1 MRRGRT
7 GGAQRH
13 RCHARDGTL
22 LALLTFTVS
31 ISGAQNSLMG
41 QQPAPLASPAEVA
54 AAANEETSATQRL
67 EQVIVTG
74 YVVPRVGIGPAPVVT
89 LDQDYIQKQGD
100 QTVAD
105 VVLRLP
111 QNVGSFTPLVNPGAS
126 FSPGASAAN
135 LRGLGI
141 NSTLVLIDGLRQVPY
156 PFPQNGTQSFV
167 DLNSIPLAAVDR
179 IEVLKDGASARYG
192 SDAIAGV
199 VNIILKDEYDG
210 ADIST
215 YFGTSQ
221 RGDAA
226 IYRTSLVG
234 GIAKQLSETAHFN
247 ILAAF
252 DYFEQ
257 DPIQS
262 VDRSYS
268 FILDHQKFGSFF
280 DFSSTNAPAGN
291 FTDAAG
297 NLYAVIPGTKGPQIS
312 ASDFSIVPA
321 PNDGSPQNLYNETPF
336 QELLPREQRYGG
348 YVKLDYQPFQ
358 WLKIYEEFY
367 GNHLEETNQAAPTTV
382 GTTDGIIIPA
392 TNPNN
397 PFGVPLT
404 PNGWRV
410 LEYGA
415 TKGSVTVN
423 TYRFVSGVSLINLPK
438 NWFVDANFLYSESDG
453 DSTTS
458 NAVSKSGLNAALAG
472 TLPGFPGV
480 FYNPFTDTSTGVRL
494 NQPLV
499 NATRIT
505 LDNNSRTDLT
515 MWSVRAGGEVFDL
528 PAGPITVGAGGEYRS
543 DSFVQVMD
551 RNSTNFNVVGFGG
564 GNGGGKDYI
573 WSGYGELTIPVLGG
587 KFAIPGARS
596 LQVILAERF
605 DTYSSSGN
613 AWKPKISVL
622 FKPID
627 DLILR
632 ASYSEGFRAPFV
644 TELFAGEL
652 IGFQTLTDPVTQTT
666 NTFELRT
673 FGNPNL
679 KPENSYGYYAG
690 AVWTPGST
698 DPDHSWWGWANGFTA
713 YVDWSEITKRNEIT
727 LLNPQF
733 LLANEAQFP
742 GAVVRLADGAIDHIN
757 DPFLNLASV
766 RVDSIDFGGSYVTKE
781 FGWGKLNAE
790 VDATWYYHAMQQNQ
804 PGTPLEN
811 ITDTFGFPDFKMTAS
826 IFYSKTL
833 FGIDTFSTGFT
844 LNYID
849 SEHDEFD
856 TFQGAL
862 SANNAEPNGL
872 VHRIGSFTTV
882 DWQIS
887 YQLGKPEEITPQ
899 TPPPGY
905 SKDGKRI
912 LGEKAISPKPEG
924 PSAGWRR
931 WFADTKV
938 TFGINNIGDVRPPFS
953 DSLAGF
959 DTQTTNPFGR
969 YYYVQFEKKF

>member
-1 MRRGRT
+1 MLTGRP

-13 RCHARDGTL
+13 HCYTRDGAL
-22 LALLTFTVS
+22 LALLALIVS
-31 ISGAQNSLMG
+31 ISGAQSSLMG

-54 AAANEETSATQRL
+54 AAANEGTPESTRL
-67 EQVIVTG
+67 EQVVVTG

-111 QNVGSFTPLVNPGAS
+111 QNVGSFTPLSFPGAS

-141 NSTLVLIDGLRQVPY
+141 NSTLVLIDGLRQVPF

-210 ADIST
+210 ADIDS

-234 GIAKQLSETAHFN
+234 GISKKLSETAHFS
-247 ILAAF
+247 ILTAF

-280 DFSSTNAPAGN
+280 NQTPPYAPAGN

-312 ASDFSIVPA
+312 ASDFSIQPA
-321 PNDGSPQNLYNETPF
+321 PNSGNPQNLYNQTPF

-348 YVKLDYQPFQ
+348 YVKLDYQPFE
-358 WLKIYEEFY
+358 WLKIYEQFY
-367 GNHLEETNQAAPTTV
+367 GNHLEETNQDAPTPV
-382 GTTDGIIIPA
+382 LTTSGIIIPA

-404 PNGWRV
+404 PNGWAL
-410 LEYGA
+410 LEYGPL
-415 TKGSVTVN
+415 KGSVTVD

-438 NWFVDANFLYSESDG
+438 NWFVDANFLYAESDG
-453 DSTTS
+453 DSTES

-480 FYNPFTDTSTGVRL
+480 FYNPFTDTSTGVRV

-515 MWSVRAGGEVFDL
+515 MWAVRAGGEIFDL
-528 PAGPITVGAGGEYRS
+528 PAGAITVGVGGEYRS
-543 DSFVQVMD
+543 DSYVQVMD
-551 RNSTNFNVVGFGG
+551 RNSTNFNAVSFGG

-587 KFAIPGARS
+587 KFAVPGARS

-605 DTYSSSGN
+605 DSYSTSGN

-622 FKPID
+622 FQPFD
-627 DLILR
+627 DLTFR

-652 IGFQTLTDPVTQTT
+652 IAFPTLFDPVTGNFTT
-666 NTFELRT
+666 DQLRA

-690 AVWTPGST
+690 AVWSPGST

-727 LLNPQF
+727 LLDPQF
-733 LLANEAQFP
+733 LLNNQAQFP
-742 GAVVRLADGAIDHIN
+742 GAVVRLPDGAIDHIN
-757 DPFLNLASV
+757 DPYLNLASV

-790 VDATWYYHAMQQNQ
+790 LDATWYYHAMQQNQ
-804 PGTPLEN
+804 PGTPLQD
-811 ITDTFGFPDFKMTAS
+811 ITDMFTTPDFKMTAS
-826 IFYSKTL
+826 TFYSKTL

-849 SEHDEFD
+849 SEHEGF
-856 TFQGAL
+856 
-862 SANNAEPNGL
+862 AELNGS

-899 TPPPGY
+899 TPAPGY
-905 SKDGKRI
+905 GKDGKRI
-912 LGEKAISPKPEG
+912 LGEKSISPKPEG

-931 WFADTKV
+931 WFANTKL
-938 TFGINNIGDVRPPFS
+938 TFGINNVGDVRPPFS
-953 DSLAGF
+953 DTAPGF

-969 YYYVQFEKKF
+969 YYYIELEKKF

>member
-1 MRRGRT
+1 
-7 GGAQRH
+7 
-13 RCHARDGTL
+13 
-22 LALLTFTVS
+22 
-31 ISGAQNSLMG
+31 MG
-41 QQPAPLASPAEVA
+41 QQPAPSASPVEVA
-54 AAANEETSATQRL
+54 AVASEGTPESRRL
-67 EQVIVTG
+67 EQVVVTG

-89 LDQDYIQKQGD
+89 LDQDFIQKQGD

-111 QNVGSFTPLVNPGAS
+111 QNVGGFTPMANPGAS

-210 ADIST
+210 ADINT

-234 GIAKQLSETAHFN
+234 GIAKKLSETAGFS
-247 ILAAF
+247 ILAVF

-321 PNDGSPQNLYNETPF
+321 PNSGNPQNLYNETPF

-358 WLKIYEEFY
+358 WLKFYGQFY

-382 GTTDGIIIPA
+382 GTTDGITIPA
-392 TNPNN
+392 SNPNN

-410 LEYGA
+410 LEYGP
-415 TKGSVTVN
+415 TKGSVTVD

-453 DSTTS
+453 DSTVA

-480 FYNPFTDTSTGVRL
+480 FYNPFTDTSTGVRV

-515 MWSVRAGGEVFDL
+515 MWAVRAGGEIFDL
-528 PAGPITVGAGGEYRS
+528 CGGPITIGFGGEYQS

-564 GNGGGKDYI
+564 GNGGGKDYV

-587 KFAIPGARS
+587 KFAVPGARS

-605 DTYSSSGN
+605 DSYSTSGN

-622 FKPID
+622 FQPCD
-627 DLILR
+627 DLTFR

-652 IGFQTLTDPVTQTT
+652 IGFQFLKDPVTQTQ
-666 NTFELRT
+666 NTFQLRT
-673 FGNPNL
+673 FGNPKL

-727 LLNPQF
+727 QLNAQF

-742 GAVVRLADGAIDHIN
+742 GAVVRLPDGAIDHIN

-790 VDATWYYHAMQQNQ
+790 LDATWYYRLMQQNE
-804 PGTPLEN
+804 PGSFLEN
-811 ITDTFGFPDFKMTAS
+811 MTDTFTLPDFKMTAS

-833 FGIDTFSTGFT
+833 FGLDTFSTGFT

-849 SEHDEFD
+849 SEHDQFD
-856 TFQGAL
+856 TFQGAI
-862 SANNAEPNGL
+862 SSGNAEPNGL

-905 SKDGKRI
+905 TKDGKRI

-924 PSAGWRR
+924 ASAGWRR
-931 WFADTKV
+931 WFADAKL

-969 YYYVQFEKKF
+969 YYYVELEKKF

>member
-7 GGAQRH
+7 GGAQQHHCCR
-13 RCHARDGTL
+13 RDGTL
-22 LALLTFTVS
+22 LAMLALTVS
-31 ISGAQNSLMG
+31 ISGAQSLLMG
-41 QQPAPLASPAEVA
+41 QQPAPSASPVEVA
-54 AAANEETSATQRL
+54 AAASEGSPASTRL

-111 QNVGSFTPLVNPGAS
+111 QDVGSFTPLSFPGAS

-210 ADIST
+210 ADVNT

-234 GIAKQLSETAHFN
+234 GIAKKLSETARFS
-247 ILAAF
+247 ILAVL

-280 DFSSTNAPAGN
+280 DQSSTRAPAGN
-291 FTDAAG
+291 FRDAAG

-312 ASDFSIVPA
+312 ASDFSI
-321 PNDGSPQNLYNETPF
+321 NGIQNLYNPTPF

-382 GTTDGIIIPA
+382 GTTDGITIPA
-392 TNPNN
+392 SNPNN

-404 PNGWRV
+404 PNGWRL
-410 LEYGA
+410 LEFGPL
-415 TKGSVTVN
+415 KGSVTVD

-438 NWFVDANFLYSESDG
+438 NWFVDANFLYAESDG
-453 DSTTS
+453 DSTVA
-458 NAVSKSGLNAALAG
+458 NAVSKSGLNAAVAG
-472 TLPGFPGV
+472 ILPGFPNV
-480 FYNPFTDTSTGVRL
+480 FYNPFTDTSTGVRV
-494 NQPLV
+494 NQQLV

-515 MWSVRAGGEVFDL
+515 MWAVRAGGEIFDL
-528 PAGPITVGAGGEYRS
+528 PGGPITIGFGGEYRS
-543 DSFVQVMD
+543 DSYVQVRD
-551 RNSTNFNVVGFGG
+551 PNSTDFNVVSSGG

-573 WSGYGELTIPVLGG
+573 WSGYGELTIPILGG
-587 KFAIPGARS
+587 KFAVPGARS

-605 DTYSSSGN
+605 DSYSTSGT
-613 AWKPKISVL
+613 AWKPKISAL
-622 FKPID
+622 FQPFD
-627 DLILR
+627 DLTFR

-652 IGFQTLTDPVTQTT
+652 IAFPTLLDPVTGNFTT
-666 NTFELRT
+666 DQLRA

-679 KPENSYGYYAG
+679 KPETSYGYYAG

-698 DPDHSWWGWANGFTA
+698 DPAHSWWGWANGFTA

-727 LLNPQF
+727 LLDPQF
-733 LLANEAQFP
+733 LLDNEAQFP
-742 GAVVRLADGAIDHIN
+742 GAVVRLPDGAIDHIN
-757 DPFLNLASV
+757 DPYLNLASV

-790 VDATWYYHAMQQNQ
+790 VDATWYYHLMQQNQ

-811 ITDTFGFPDFKMTAS
+811 ITDTFNMPDFKMTAS
-826 IFYSKTL
+826 IFYSKTML
-833 FGIDTFSTGFT
+833 GIDTFSTGFT

-849 SEHDEFD
+849 SEHDQVD
-856 TFQGAL
+856 TFQGAIPG
-862 SANNAEPNGL
+862 NTEPNGF

-899 TPPPGY
+899 TPAPGY

-931 WFADTKV
+931 LFADTKL

-953 DSLAGF
+953 DTFAGF

-969 YYYVQFEKKF
+969 YYYIQFEKKF

>member
-1 MRRGRT
+1 
-7 GGAQRH
+7 
-13 RCHARDGTL
+13 
-22 LALLTFTVS
+22 
-31 ISGAQNSLMG
+31 MG
-41 QQPAPLASPAEVA
+41 QQPAPSASPVEVA
-54 AAANEETSATQRL
+54 AVASEGTPESRRL
-67 EQVIVTG
+67 EQVVVTG

-89 LDQDYIQKQGD
+89 LDQDFIQKQGD

-111 QNVGSFTPLVNPGAS
+111 QNVGGFTPMANPGAS

-210 ADIST
+210 ADINT

-234 GIAKQLSETAHFN
+234 GIAKKLSETAGFS
-247 ILAAF
+247 ILAVF

-321 PNDGSPQNLYNETPF
+321 PNSGNPQNLYNETPF

-358 WLKIYEEFY
+358 WLKFYGQFY

-382 GTTDGIIIPA
+382 GTTDGITIPA
-392 TNPNN
+392 SNPNN

-410 LEYGA
+410 LEYGP
-415 TKGSVTVN
+415 TKGSVTVD

-453 DSTTS
+453 DSTVA

-480 FYNPFTDTSTGVRL
+480 FYNPFTDTSTGVRV

-515 MWSVRAGGEVFDL
+515 MWAVRAGGEIFDL
-528 PAGPITVGAGGEYRS
+528 CGGPITIGFGGEYQS

-564 GNGGGKDYI
+564 GNGGGKDYV

-587 KFAIPGARS
+587 KFAVPGARS

-605 DTYSSSGN
+605 DSYSTSGN

-622 FKPID
+622 FQPCD
-627 DLILR
+627 DLTFR

-652 IGFQTLTDPVTQTT
+652 IGFQFLKDPVTQTQ
-666 NTFELRT
+666 NTFQLRT
-673 FGNPNL
+673 FGNPKL

-727 LLNPQF
+727 QLNAQF

-742 GAVVRLADGAIDHIN
+742 GAVVRLPDGAIDHIN

-790 VDATWYYHAMQQNQ
+790 LDATWYYRLMQQNE
-804 PGTPLEN
+804 PGSFLEN
-811 ITDTFGFPDFKMTAS
+811 MTDTFTLPDFKMTAS

-833 FGIDTFSTGFT
+833 FGLDTFSTGFT

-849 SEHDEFD
+849 SEHDQFD
-856 TFQGAL
+856 TFQGAI
-862 SANNAEPNGL
+862 SSSNAEPNGL

-905 SKDGKRI
+905 TKDGKRI

-924 PSAGWRR
+924 ASAGWRR
-931 WFADTKV
+931 WFADAKL

-959 DTQTTNPFGR
+959 DTQTTTPFGR
-969 YYYVQFEKKF
+969 YYYVELEKKF

>member
-7 GGAQRH
+7 GGGRRH
-13 RCHARDGTL
+13 HCYTRDGKL
-22 LALLTFTVS
+22 LALGALTVS
-31 ISGAQNSLMG
+31 IIGAQSLLMG
-41 QQPAPLASPAEVA
+41 QQPAPSASPVEVA
-54 AAANEETSATQRL
+54 AAANEGTPASTRL
-67 EQVIVTG
+67 EQVVVTG

-89 LDQDYIQKQGD
+89 LDQDYIRKQGD

-111 QNVGSFTPLVNPGAS
+111 LDVGSFTPLANPGAS

-199 VNIILKDEYDG
+199 VNIILRDEYDG
-210 ADIST
+210 ADIGT

-221 RGDAA
+221 RGDAS
-226 IYRTSLVG
+226 IYRSWFVG
-234 GIAKQLSETAHFN
+234 GISKKLSETAHFS
-247 ILAAF
+247 IVTAF

-262 VDRSYS
+262 LDRSYS

-280 DFSSTNAPAGN
+280 NFSSTNAPAGN

-312 ASDFSIVPA
+312 TSDFSIVPA
-321 PNDGSPQNLYNETPF
+321 PNNGFPQNLYNETPF

-358 WLKIYEEFY
+358 WLRLYTQFY

-382 GTTDGIIIPA
+382 GTTDGITIPA
-392 TNPNN
+392 SNPNN

-404 PNGWRV
+404 PDGWRV
-410 LEYGA
+410 LEYGPL
-415 TKGSVTVN
+415 KGSVTVN

-438 NWFVDANFLYSESDG
+438 NWFVDANFLYAESDG
-453 DSTTS
+453 DITVL
-458 NAVSKSGLNAALAG
+458 NAVSKSGLNAALSG
-472 TLPGFPGV
+472 TLPSFAGV
-480 FYNPFTDTSTGVRL
+480 FYNPFTDTSTGVRV

-515 MWSVRAGGEVFDL
+515 MWAVRAGGEIFDL
-528 PAGPITVGAGGEYRS
+528 PGGPITVGVGGEYRS
-543 DSFVQVMD
+543 DSYVQVMD

-564 GNGGGKDYI
+564 GNGGGKDYV

-587 KFAIPGARS
+587 KFAVPGARS

-613 AWKPKISVL
+613 AWKPKISAL
-622 FKPID
+622 FQPFD
-627 DLILR
+627 DLTFR

-652 IGFQTLTDPVTQTT
+652 ITFPTLFDPVTQTL
-666 NTFELRT
+666 NTFQLRA

-679 KPENSYGYYAG
+679 KAENSYGYYLG

-713 YVDWSEITKRNEIT
+713 YVDWSEITKRNAIT
-727 LLNPQF
+727 LLDPQF
-733 LLANEAQFP
+733 LLGNEAQFP
-742 GAVVRLADGAIDHIN
+742 GAVVRLADGSIDHIN
-757 DPFLNLASV
+757 DPYLNLASV

-790 VDATWYYHAMQQNQ
+790 VDATWNYHAMQQNQ
-804 PGTPLEN
+804 LGMPLEN
-811 ITDTFGFPDFKMTAS
+811 ITDTFTFPDFKMTAS

-833 FGIDTFSTGFT
+833 FGINTFLTGFT

-856 TFQGAL
+856 TFQGAVPG
-862 SANNAEPNGL
+862 NTEPNGL

-887 YQLGKPEEITPQ
+887 YQLGKPEEMTPQ
-899 TPPPGY
+899 TPQPGY

-912 LGEKAISPKPEG
+912 LGETAISPKPEG
-924 PSAGWRR
+924 PSTGWRR
-931 WFADTKV
+931 WFADTKL
-938 TFGINNIGDVRPPFS
+938 TFGINNIGDVRPPFA
-953 DSLAGF
+953 DTLAGF

-969 YYYVQFEKKF
+969 YYYIEFEKKF

>member
-13 RCHARDGTL
+13 HCCRRDGTL
-22 LALLTFTVS
+22 LALLALTVS
-31 ISGAQNSLMG
+31 ISGAQSSLMG
-41 QQPAPLASPAEVA
+41 QQPAPLASPVELAT
-54 AAANEETSATQRL
+54 AANEGTPASTRL
-67 EQVIVTG
+67 EQVVVTG

-111 QNVGSFTPLVNPGAS
+111 QNVGSFTPLSFPGAS

-141 NSTLVLIDGLRQVPY
+141 NSTLVLIDGLRQVPF

-210 ADIST
+210 ADINS

-226 IYRTSLVG
+226 IYHTSLVG
-234 GIAKQLSETAHFN
+234 GISKKLSETAHFS
-247 ILAAF
+247 ILTAF

-257 DPIQS
+257 DPIQR

-280 DFSSTNAPAGN
+280 DFSSTFAPAGN

-312 ASDFSIVPA
+312 ASDFSI
-321 PNDGSPQNLYNETPF
+321 NGIQNLYNPTPF

-348 YVKLDYQPFQ
+348 YVKLDYQPFER
-358 WLKIYEEFY
+358 LKIYEQFY
-367 GNHLEETNQAAPTTV
+367 GNHLEETNQAAPTAA
-382 GTTDGIIIPA
+382 GTTDQITIPA

-404 PNGWRV
+404 PNGWRL
-410 LEYGA
+410 LEYGPL
-415 TKGSVTVN
+415 KGSVTVD

-438 NWFVDANFLYSESDG
+438 NWFVDANFLYAESDG
-453 DSTTS
+453 DSTVA

-480 FYNPFTDTSTGVRL
+480 FYNPFTDTSTGVRV

-515 MWSVRAGGEVFDL
+515 MWSVRAGGELFDL
-528 PAGPITVGAGGEYRS
+528 PGGPITVGIGGEYRS
-543 DSFVQVMD
+543 DSYVQVMD
-551 RNSTNFNVVGFGG
+551 RNSTNFNVVSFGG

-587 KFAIPGARS
+587 KLSVPGARS

-622 FKPID
+622 FQPFD
-627 DLILR
+627 DLTFR

-652 IGFQTLTDPVTQTT
+652 IAFPTLFDPVTQTV
-666 NTFELRT
+666 NSFQLRA

-679 KPENSYGYYAG
+679 KPENSYGYYLG

-727 LLNPQF
+727 LLDPQF
-733 LLANEAQFP
+733 LLGNEAQFP

-757 DPFLNLASV
+757 DPYLNLASV

-781 FGWGKLNAE
+781 FGWGKLNAA
-790 VDATWYYHAMQQNQ
+790 VDAAWNYRVMQQNQ
-804 PGTPLEN
+804 PGMFLEN
-811 ITDTFGFPDFKMTAS
+811 LTDTFNTPDFKMTAS

-849 SEHDEFD
+849 SEHDATD
-856 TFQGAL
+856 NFQGAIPD
-862 SANNAEPNGL
+862 NTEPNGFI
-872 VHRIGSFTTV
+872 HRIGSFTTV

-899 TPPPGY
+899 TPRPGY
-905 SKDGKRI
+905 GKDGKRI
-912 LGEKAISPKPEG
+912 LGEKAISPQPEG

-931 WFADTKV
+931 WLANTKL

-953 DSLAGF
+953 DTSSGF
-959 DTQTTNPFGR
+959 DTLSTNPFGR
-969 YYYVQFEKKF
+969 YYYVELEKKF